1 MHREMPDGAAP
12 FRRLQKAA
20 VSASRFSPL
29 SSAGSDRVHRGMD
42 DLDTARD
49 VLRKTFGFADFRA
62 GQDDIIR
69 AILDGRDVLAV
80 MPTGGGKSLCY
91 QLPALLRDGL
101 TVVVS
106 PLIAL
111 MRNQVAQLQAFG
123 IAAGALNSSNSRDEA
138 SALLDAVSDRRLRLL
153 YVAPERLALGDTKAM
168 LNRAGVSLLAIDEAH
183 CVSQWGHDF
192 RPDYLNLGEVAASLP
207 GVQILALTAT
217 ADAATRGDIL
227 SRLFAKPPAVFVHGF
242 DRPNLRLAMRAK
254 NDARRQLMDFI
265 GAQKGESG
273 IVYCSARKQ
282 TEELAAFLSTKG
294 IPALPY
300 HAGMDS
306 AERSQNQDRFLQE
319 DGLVMAA
326 TVAFG
331 MGIDK
336 PDVRFVAH
344 ANLPKSIE
352 AYYQEIGRAGR
363 DGLPASTLTLYG
375 LDDMRLRRMQIEESE
390 APDEQKRV
398 ERRRLDALIALCE
411 APRCRRQTLLAYFA
425 ETAEPCGNCDL
436 CEEGVELVE
445 GTILAQ
451 KALSAIAR
459 TGERFG
465 AEHLIALLRGQATER
480 ITQLSHDKLPTFGVG
495 ADIGAT
501 AWRAIFRQLYAGGV
515 INLDVAGYGSW
526 SITERGREV
535 LRGRARVEFRKE
547 ALAER
552 PEKRPSRPA
561 SPAGGGGQA
570 LSGADASL
578 FEALKAVRR
587 AFATEKKV
595 PAYVVFPDKTLLDM
609 VHIKPQTLD
618 QMAMVHGVGAAKL
631 EQYGEAFLKAVS
643 EHLAGA
649 APGSGG

>member
-1 MHREMPDGAAP
+1 MGDLNAARE
-12 FRRLQKAA
+12 
-20 VSASRFSPL
+20 
-29 SSAGSDRVHRGMD
+29 
-42 DLDTARD
+42 

-62 GQDDIIR
+62 GQDDVVS
-69 AILDGRDVLAV
+69 AVLDGRDVLAV

-91 QLPALLRDGL
+91 QLPALLREGL
-101 TVVVS
+101 TIVVS

-123 IAAGALNSSNSRDEA
+123 IAAGALNSSNSRDETGA
-138 SALLDAVSDRRLRLL
+138 ILDAISDRRLRLL
-153 YVAPERLALGDTKAM
+153 YVAPERLALSDTKAM
-168 LNRAGVSLLAIDEAH
+168 LKRAGVSLFAIDEAH

-192 RPDYLNLGEVAASLP
+192 RPDYLALGEVAAFLP

-217 ADAATRGDIL
+217 ADTATRQDIL
-227 SRLFAKPPAVFVHGF
+227 SRLFVRAPAVFVHGF

-254 NDARRQLMDFI
+254 SDGRRQLVDFI
-265 GAQKGESG
+265 AGHKGESG
-273 IVYCSARKQ
+273 IIYCSARRQ
-282 TEELAAFLSTKG
+282 TEDLAAFLGEKG
-294 IPALPY
+294 IAALAY
-300 HAGMDS
+300 HAGMES
-306 AERSQNQDRFLQE
+306 AARSHNQDRFLQE
-319 DGLVMAA
+319 DGLVMVA

-375 LDDMRLRRMQIEESE
+375 LDDMRLRRQQIEESE

-411 APRCRRQTLLAYFA
+411 APRCRRQTLLAYFGESA
-425 ETAEPCGNCDL
+425 APCGNCDL
-436 CEEGVELVE
+436 CLEGVELVD

-465 AEHLIALLRGQATER
+465 AEHLIALLRGQTTER
-480 ITQLSHDKLPTFGVG
+480 ITQLNHHRLPTFGVG
-495 ADIGAT
+495 NDISAN

-526 SITERGREV
+526 TITARGREV
-535 LRGRARVEFRKE
+535 LRGKAAVELRKE
-547 ALAER
+547 ALVER
-552 PEKRPSRPA
+552 ADKRQPRST
-561 SPAGGGGQA
+561 PAGGANGQI
-570 LSGADASL
+570 LSGTDASL
-578 FEALKAVRR
+578 FEALKAIRR
-587 AFATEKKV
+587 ALATEKKV

-609 VHIKPQTLD
+609 VHLKPQTRG
-618 QMAMVHGVGAAKL
+618 QMAMVHGVGTAKL
-631 EQYGEAFLKAVS
+631 EQYGEAFLTCVR
-643 EHLAGA
+643 EHLAVREE
-649 APGSGG
+649 S

>member
-1 MHREMPDGAAP
+1 MGDLNAAREC
-12 FRRLQKAA
+12 
-20 VSASRFSPL
+20 
-29 SSAGSDRVHRGMD
+29 
-42 DLDTARD
+42 
-49 VLRKTFGFADFRA
+49 LRKTFGFADFRA
-62 GQDDIIR
+62 GQDDVIG
-69 AILDGRDVLAV
+69 AVLDGSDVLAV

-138 SALLDAVSDRRLRLL
+138 AALLDAVANRRLRLL

-168 LNRAGVSLLAIDEAH
+168 LERAGVSLFAIDEAH

-192 RPDYLNLGEVAASLP
+192 RPDYLSLGEFAASLQ

-227 SRLFAKPPAVFVHGF
+227 RRLFARPPAVFVHGF
-242 DRPNLRLAMRAK
+242 DRPNLHLAMRAK
-254 NDARRQLMDFI
+254 SDARRQLMDFI
-265 GAQKGESG
+265 GAHRGESG
-273 IVYCSARKQ
+273 IVYCSARRQ
-282 TEELAAFLSTKG
+282 TEELADFLSDRG

-300 HAGMDS
+300 HAGMES
-306 AERSQNQDRFLQE
+306 AARSQNQDRFLQE

-375 LDDMRLRRMQIEESE
+375 LDDMRLRRQQIEESE

-411 APRCRRQTLLAYFA
+411 APRCRRQTLLSYFG
-425 ETAEPCGNCDL
+425 ESPGVCGNCDL
-436 CEEGVELVE
+436 CEEGVELVD

-451 KALSAIAR
+451 KALSAIYR

-465 AEHLIALLRGQATER
+465 TEHLIALLRGQATER
-480 ITQLSHDKLPTFGVG
+480 ITQLNHDKLPTFGVG
-495 ADIGAT
+495 SDIGAN

-515 INLDVAGYGSW
+515 VNLDVAGYGSW
-526 SITERGREV
+526 SITGRGREV
-535 LRGRARVEFRKE
+535 LRGKATVELRKE
-547 ALAER
+547 ALVER
-552 PEKRPSRPA
+552 GGKRPSRPA
-561 SPAGGGGQA
+561 PVAGGGQA

-587 AFATEKKV
+587 AIATEKKV

-609 VHIKPQTLD
+609 VHLKPQTLD

-631 EQYGEAFLKAVS
+631 EQYGEAFLKAVA
-643 EHLAGA
+643 EHLAA
-649 APGSGG
+649 ASA

>member
-1 MHREMPDGAAP
+1 MG
-12 FRRLQKAA
+12 
-20 VSASRFSPL
+20 
-29 SSAGSDRVHRGMD
+29 
-42 DLDTARD
+42 DLKTARD
-49 VLRKTFGFADFRA
+49 CLRTTFGFADFRA
-62 GQDDIIR
+62 GQGDIIS
-69 AILDGRDVLAV
+69 AILNGRDVLAV

-101 TVVVS
+101 TIVVS

-111 MRNQVAQLQAFG
+111 MRNQVAQLQAHG
-123 IAAGALNSSNSRDEA
+123 IAAGALNSSNSREDTA
-138 SALLDAVSDRRLRLL
+138 SILDGVANRSLRLL

-168 LNRAGVSLLAIDEAH
+168 LQRAGVSLFAIDEAH

-227 SRLFAKPPAVFVHGF
+227 GRLFARPPEVFVHGF
-242 DRPNLRLAMRAK
+242 DRPNLRLAMRGK
-254 NDARRQLMDFI
+254 SDGRRQLVDFI
-265 GAQKGESG
+265 AGHKGECG
-273 IVYCSARKQ
+273 IVYCSTRRQ
-282 TEELAAFLSTKG
+282 TEDLAAFFEGKG
-294 IPALPY
+294 IAALPY

-306 AERSQNQDRFLQE
+306 AARSANQDRFLQE
-319 DGLVMAA
+319 DGLVMVA

-375 LDDMRLRRMQIEESE
+375 LDDMRLRRQQIEESE
-390 APDEQKRV
+390 APDEQKRI

-411 APRCRRQTLLAYFA
+411 APRCRRQTLLAYFG
-425 ETAEPCGNCDL
+425 ETTQPCGNCDL
-436 CEEGVELVE
+436 CAEGVELAD

-459 TGERFG
+459 TGQRFG
-465 AEHLIALLRGQATER
+465 AEHLIALLRGQTTER
-480 ITQLSHDKLPTFGVG
+480 MTQLNHHHLPTFGVG
-495 ADIGAT
+495 SDVSAQ

-526 SITERGREV
+526 TITPHGREV
-535 LRGRARVEFRKE
+535 LRGKASVELRKDALVERGDKRAPRD
-547 ALAER
+547 A
-552 PEKRPSRPA
+552 PPPA
-561 SPAGGGGQA
+561 ANGQA
-570 LSGADASL
+570 LRGVDAAL
-578 FEALKAVRR
+578 FEALKAIRR
-587 AFATEKKV
+587 TLATEKKV

-609 VHIKPQTLD
+609 VHLKPQTRG

-631 EQYGEAFLKAVS
+631 EQYGEAFLTVIRD
-643 EHLAGA
+643 HLSAG
-649 APGSGG
+649 PQSL

>member
-1 MHREMPDGAAP
+1 M
-12 FRRLQKAA
+12 
-20 VSASRFSPL
+20 
-29 SSAGSDRVHRGMD
+29 
-42 DLDTARD
+42 
-49 VLRKTFGFADFRA
+49 
-62 GQDDIIR
+62 
-69 AILDGRDVLAV
+69 
-80 MPTGGGKSLCY
+80 
-91 QLPALLRDGL
+91 
-101 TVVVS
+101 
-106 PLIAL
+106 
-111 MRNQVAQLQAFG
+111 
-123 IAAGALNSSNSRDEA
+123 
-138 SALLDAVSDRRLRLL
+138 RLL

-192 RPDYLNLGEVAASLP
+192 RPEYLELGEVAASLS

-227 SRLFAKPPAVFVHGF
+227 GRLFSRRREVFVHGF

-254 NDARRQLMDFI
+254 SDARRQLVDFI
-265 GAQKGESG
+265 GGHRGESG

-282 TEELAAFLSTKG
+282 TEELAAFLRGKG
-294 IPALPY
+294 IAALPY

-375 LDDMRLRRMQIEESE
+375 LDDMRLRRQQIEDSE

-398 ERRRLDALIALCE
+398 ERRRLDALVALCE
-411 APRCRRQTLLAYFA
+411 APRCRRQTLLAYFG
-425 ETAEPCGNCDL
+425 ETTEPCGNCDL
-436 CEEGVELVE
+436 CEEGVELVD

-480 ITQLSHDKLPTFGVG
+480 INQLNHDKLPTFGVG
-495 ADIGAT
+495 AGMSAS
-501 AWRAIFRQLYAGGV
+501 AWRAVFRQLYAGGV
-515 INLDVAGYGSW
+515 IALDVAGYGSW
-526 SITERGREV
+526 TITERGREV
-535 LRGRARVEFRKE
+535 LRGKATVEFRKE

-552 PEKRPSRPA
+552 GEAPLPAA
-561 SPAGGGGQA
+561 SPASGGVPA
-570 LSGADASL
+570 LSSADASYS
-578 FEALKAVRR
+578 R
-587 AFATEKKV
+587 
-595 PAYVVFPDKTLLDM
+595 P
-609 VHIKPQTLD
+609 
-618 QMAMVHGVGAAKL
+618 
-631 EQYGEAFLKAVS
+631 
-643 EHLAGA
+643 
-649 APGSGG
+649 

>member
-1 MHREMPDGAAP
+1 MG
-12 FRRLQKAA
+12 
-20 VSASRFSPL
+20 
-29 SSAGSDRVHRGMD
+29 
-42 DLDTARD
+42 DLNTARE
-49 VLRKTFGFADFRA
+49 VLRETFGFADFRA
-62 GQDDIIR
+62 GQDDVVS
-69 AILDGRDVLAV
+69 AILDGKDVLAV

-101 TVVVS
+101 TIVVS

-123 IAAGALNSSNSRDEA
+123 IAAGALNSSNSRDETA
-138 SALLDAVSDRRLRLL
+138 AILDAISDRRLRLL
-153 YVAPERLALGDTKAM
+153 YVAPERLALSDTKAM
-168 LNRAGVSLLAIDEAH
+168 LMRAGVSLFAIDEAH

-192 RPDYLNLGEVAASLP
+192 RPDYLALGEAAASFP
-207 GVQILALTAT
+207 DVQILALTAT
-217 ADAATRGDIL
+217 ADTATRADIL
-227 SRLFAKPPAVFVHGF
+227 GRLFVRAPTVFVHGF

-254 NDARRQLMDFI
+254 SDARRQLVDFI
-265 GAQKGESG
+265 GGHKGESG

-282 TEELAAFLSTKG
+282 TEDLAAFLSGQG
-294 IPALPY
+294 IPALAY

-306 AERSQNQDRFLQE
+306 AARSHNQDRFLQE
-319 DGLVMAA
+319 DGLVMVA

-375 LDDMRLRRMQIEESE
+375 LDDMRLRRQQIEESE

-425 ETAEPCGNCDL
+425 ESAAPCGNCDL
-436 CEEGVELVE
+436 CLEGVELVD

-465 AEHLIALLRGQATER
+465 AEHLIALLRGQTTER
-480 ITQLSHDKLPTFGVG
+480 ITQLNHHRLPTFGVG
-495 ADIGAT
+495 SDVSAT

-526 SITERGREV
+526 TITARGREV
-535 LRGRARVEFRKE
+535 LRGKAGVELRKE
-547 ALAER
+547 ALVER
-552 PEKRPSRPA
+552 GDKRPPRSA
-561 SPAGGGGQA
+561 PAGSAIGQA
-570 LSGADASL
+570 LSGVDASL
-578 FEALKAVRR
+578 FEALKAIRR
-587 AFATEKKV
+587 ELATEKKV

-609 VHIKPQTLD
+609 VHLKPQTRG

-631 EQYGEAFLKAVS
+631 EQYGEAFLTVVRKHLAAGEVS
-643 EHLAGA
+643 EL
-649 APGSGG
+649 